1 MKNDSHSQRVEV
13 NMAFKDSL
21 PYRAVRYGFRLPSL
35 LYTRFVTQPQVDRWL
50 KGSELDLY
58 VHDPKRG
65 LLRPVTRSERL
76 KWTMREGL
84 ACDAVHWLDRV
95 EPLLSTNDVVFD
107 VGANIGT
114 VANWFSERT
123 AIVHAFEPHP
133 DNIEIITRQNKLRR
147 TKNISLYPYALGR
160 EEATMQLYVKGFHG
174 HHSLGDAAN
183 SPTVNKMDVDVKT
196 IDGFCD
202 EQGLTRIDFL
212 KIDVEGFEEDV
223 LIGAAKMLD
232 SQGIGVVLFEIRE
245 VILTSVGRSTAS
257 VFAPLLSNGYSV
269 IDLDGHI
276 LSGEELVK
284 PVDGD
289 YLAAVDAEDVAKRL
303 ADSDLQF
310 I

>member
-1 MKNDSHSQRVEV
+1 MSL
-13 NMAFKDSL
+13 KDSL
-21 PYRAVRYGFRLPSL
+21 PFRAVRYGFRLPGL

-50 KGSELDLY
+50 KDSQLDLY
-58 VHDPKRG
+58 VHDPERG

-76 KWTMREGL
+76 KWTMCEGL

-95 EPLLSTNDVVFD
+95 EPLLSADDVVFD

-123 AIVHAFEPHP
+123 SAVYAFEPHP
-133 DNIEIITRQNKLRR
+133 DNLEVIKRQNELRR
-147 TKNISLYPYALGR
+147 TKNINLHSFALGR
-160 EEATMQLYVKGFHG
+160 ESETMQLHVKGFHG

-183 SPTVNKMDVDVKT
+183 SPTVGKIDVEVKT

-202 EQGLTRIDFL
+202 EHGIARIDFL

-223 LIGAAKMLD
+223 LLGAAKILG
-232 SQGIGVVLFEIRE
+232 SQDIGVVLFEIRE
-245 VILTSVGRSTAS
+245 AILDSVNRSAVS
-257 VFAPLLSNGYSV
+257 VFAPLLDSGYSV
-269 IDLDGHI
+269 FDLNGHI
-276 LSGEELVK
+276 LCGEELVK

-289 YLAAVDAEDVAKRL
+289 YLAAVDAEAVAKRL
-303 ADSDLQF
+303 ADSELQF